1 MSKLLTKI
9 LRGSDFRRS
18 RLHDEKDQWALSSLR
33 DFEDA
38 SFALSTAVLRV
49 SVGYRPVLPFIA
61 LNAFRFLKLRLPDN
75 ARVFEWSSG
84 MSTLWYES
92 HCAEVHAVEDDE
104 AWFKVISTRTGSARV
119 YYLTG
124 QDYVNKIREF
134 PAGYF
139 DLISIDGSLRLAC
152 FEIAEKYLRPGGIL
166 LVDNTDKDRPS
177 KGDLYQIDCR
187 LSESTDFEVHR
198 FTGWTHGN
206 FFPQETTICIRQSA
220 SNPGEAEQQS
230 SE

>member
-1 MSKLLTKI
+1 MTNSGRSAGLFSATWESRI
-9 LRGSDFRRS
+9 LVKVFRGSAFRRS
-18 RLHDEKDQWALSSLR
+18 RLHDEKDNWALRSAQ
-33 DFEDA
+33 DFVDVG
-38 SFALSTAVLRV
+38 FALLTAVLRV

-75 ARVFEWSSG
+75 PRVFEWSSG
-84 MSTLWYES
+84 MSTLWYERS
-92 HCAEVHAVEDDE
+92 GAEVHAVEDDE

-139 DLISIDGSLRLAC
+139 DLISIDGSDRLAC

-177 KGDLYQIDCR
+177 KGD
-187 LSESTDFEVHR
+187 
-198 FTGWTHGN
+198 
-206 FFPQETTICIRQSA
+206 
-220 SNPGEAEQQS
+220 
-230 SE
+230 